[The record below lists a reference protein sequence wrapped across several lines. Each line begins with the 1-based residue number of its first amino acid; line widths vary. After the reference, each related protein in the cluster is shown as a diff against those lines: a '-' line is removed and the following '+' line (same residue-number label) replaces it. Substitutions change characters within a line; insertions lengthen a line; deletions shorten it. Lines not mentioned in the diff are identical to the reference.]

1 MSTLQTDP
9 PPKNS
14 WMFIAHF
21 SYLATESLFGHQIP
35 CKKMWINW
43 YRVTIVLYIYIWGF
57 LKWNI
62 PKSPWVSIWYI
73 KWYIIITIVIH
84 DWMITG
90 GTAPWRNGNRVPS
103 LLLPFGMPEKPARRC
118 VNVPRRGNARLV
130 IRDTGIHLFCATFE
144 RTIEKYKCIKKY

>member
-9 PPKNS
+9 PPKYS

-35 CKKMWINW
+35 CKKSWIDTGW
-43 YRVTIVLYIYIWGF
+43 LLYCMYNIWGF

-62 PKSPWVSIWYI
+62 PKSPWVSNGFNM
-73 KWYIIITIVIH
+73 IH
-84 DWMITG
+84 NNYNGHPWLDDNWG
-90 GTAPWRNGNRVPS
+90 YPPWRNGNRVPS

-144 RTIEKYKCIKKY
+144 WTIEKYKCIKKY